1 MVLHPEEKIVLGME
15 LSQFLVLGLVGV
27 YSGTIGEPWGQ
38 PPFSACAVAL
48 WLSMLLLQPS
58 LASSLIAH
66 VPKVKFMVLVETCR
80 KPKEPKRR
88 PAPDLLYT
96 LVGKECDGFL
106 DP

>member
-1 MVLHPEEKIVLGME
+1 MGSAPFFRMRSCIMVIHAALATFLGK
-15 LSQFLVLGLVGV
+15 LSDC
-27 YSGTIGEPWGQ
+27 T
-38 PPFSACAVAL
+38 CA
-48 WLSMLLLQPS
+48 
-58 LASSLIAH
+58 
-66 VPKVKFMVLVETCR
+66 KVKFMVLVETCR